1 MKRRL
6 LLIALAISPAM
17 GFADAFS
24 GADKKRN
31 RELRD
36 KFIEQKNTLQ
46 KQYKEKPEAENNK
59 TTETTETT
67 ETTKTDAGDRNNSD
81 D

>member
-6 LLIALAISPAM
+6 LLMALAISPAM
-17 GFADAFS
+17 GFADIFS
-24 GADKKRN
+24 GRDKKRD

-36 KFIEQKNTLQ
+36 KFIEQKNTMQ

-59 TTETTETT
+59 TTED
-67 ETTKTDAGDRNNSD
+67 TKTDPGDHNNPD

>member
-17 GFADAFS
+17 GFADSFS

-46 KQYKEKPEAENNK
+46 KEYKEKPEAENNK
-59 TTETTETT
+59 TTN
-67 ETTKTDAGDRNNSD
+67 TTKTDAGDRNNSD

>member
-17 GFADAFS
+17 GLADPFS

-59 TTETTETT
+59 TTETN
-67 ETTKTDAGDRNNSD
+67 KTDAGDRNNLD